1 MVYPYSIHLCP
12 AMVNNCLLSLQ
23 IPQLMAVTT
32 WGSAVCVCVC
42 VCVCLCLCLFLVCVS
57 SPKRIHG
64 VKARET
70 CLCSYICNLLHL
82 VPMLVNRNR
91 SEPIRRG
98 CIIDASRRVADKT
111 CVVLCCVALCYI
123 VLCLFMLYCVVLI
136 RQISFHLQSRANARE
151 QEVSIRVQGI
161 DPWVGKCR
169 KNKIFSSQIILFLLP
184 RVENVTKKDH
194 LPRYLYLLS

>member
-1 MVYPYSIHLCP
+1 MSQHGDP
-12 AMVNNCLLSLQ
+12 
-23 IPQLMAVTT
+23 
-32 WGSAVCVCVC
+32 VCVCVC
-42 VCVCLCLCLFLVCVS
+42 VCFLVYVS

-64 VKARET
+64 VKAWET

-111 CVVLCCVALCYI
+111 CVVLRCVTLCCVVFIYV
-123 VLCLFMLYCVVLI
+123 VLCCVVLI
-136 RQISFHLQSRANARE
+136 RQISFHLQSRANASE

-169 KNKIFSSQIILFLLP
+169 KNKIFSSQILFLLP
-184 RVENVTKKDH
+184 RVEKVTKNKRSSSQIFIFASIEKQYFQ
-194 LPRYLYLLS
+194 L

>member
-1 MVYPYSIHLCP
+1 M
-12 AMVNNCLLSLQ
+12 
-23 IPQLMAVTT
+23 
-32 WGSAVCVCVC
+32 CVC
-42 VCVCLCLCLFLVCVS
+42 FLVCVS

-64 VKARET
+64 VKAWET

-123 VLCLFMLYCVVLI
+123 VLCCVYLCCIVLCCVDKTDFFSSPISGQCQWAGSVNQSARHWSRGGKMSQKQNILFPNTI
-136 RQISFHLQSRANARE
+136 FAST
-151 QEVSIRVQGI
+151 G
-161 DPWVGKCR
+161 GKCH
-169 KNKIFSSQIILFLLP
+169 KK
-184 RVENVTKKDH
+184 TKDH
-194 LPRYLYLLS
+194 FPRYLYLLP